1 MISLNEDYITPKRFW
16 VFPMPMIG
24 KTTEAGIYEY
34 LDASSKHFVK
44 LSLDDY
50 EWWFEIRDK

>member
-1 MISLNEDYITPKRFW
+1 
-16 VFPMPMIG
+16 MPMIG